1 MISSNNRN
9 SIKRCFAN
17 EMRIRDPTSNDFM
30 CPLCPIT
37 MQCSNPSPSPLL
49 FTEPNGSAKQRLAWN
64 SWQRLAI
71 TRHSRDYTEPLLIQA
86 AGRTLGH
93 KDRPEPRHQQPTC
106 TTDKQQRQ
114 HCRNLFLTG
123 STPESRNSVAWDRSP
138 GRVDPRSRTCPPRIA
153 CPR

>member
-1 MISSNNRN
+1 MFQGIGRQINWEILSAISHFVTHLLSSASDKYNERFVIFIVNDQSRSDRSLERERRDQKEWRSIGEADLDMISSNNRN

-71 TRHSRDYTEPLLIQA
+71 TRHSRDYTEPLLI
-86 AGRTLGH
+86 
-93 KDRPEPRHQQPTC
+93 
-106 TTDKQQRQ
+106 
-114 HCRNLFLTG
+114 
-123 STPESRNSVAWDRSP
+123 
-138 GRVDPRSRTCPPRIA
+138 
-153 CPR
+153 